1 MIDPTEVLSRYGN
14 PMSKEL
20 PKLVST
26 LGLSLALCLGFGAL
40 APEVALAA
48 PVPSVVEDDV
58 VRSETIPYEHKVIES
73 STLPQGTK
81 VIIQKGENGSRD
93 FYEVAAGK
101 NSPIAGAKTIKERI
115 SKEPVAEVTLVGTAA
130 VVDGVSD
137 KSKAKKKA
145 EDKAAAER
153 AAAEEEARKEKEA
166 AENSLSVTSA
176 PSYTGGGSKEEW
188 MTAAG
193 IPEGDWGYVD
203 YIVSHESGWNPNAV
217 NASSGASGLV
227 QALPCGKVPGNCFD
241 PVDNLKW
248 ADGYAKGRYG
258 SWAGAYQFWIS
269 NHWW

>member
-1 MIDPTEVLSRYGN
+1 
-14 PMSKEL
+14 MSKEL

-26 LGLSLALCLGFGAL
+26 LGLSLALFLGFSAL

-48 PVPSVVEDDV
+48 PVLSTVADDV
-58 VRSETIPYEHKVIES
+58 VRSETIPYERKIIES

-81 VIIQKGENGSRD
+81 VIIQKGKDGSRD
-93 FYEVAAGK
+93 FYEAAAGK
-101 NSPIAGAKTIKERI
+101 DSPIAGAKTIKERVA
-115 SKEPVAEVTLVGTAA
+115 KEPVAEVTLVGTAA

-137 KSKAKKKA
+137 KSRAQKKS
-145 EDKAAAER
+145 EDKAAAE
-153 AAAEEEARKEKEA
+153 EKARKEAEA
-166 AENSLSVTSA
+166 EATKNSASISEAGA

-188 MTAAG
+188 MRAAG

-203 YIVSHESGWNPNAV
+203 YIVSHESSWNPNAV

-241 PVDNLKW
+241 PVDNLRW